1 MSIIEISLSDAPVHI
16 KTSDFV
22 KGLIEISSYSDS
34 STPLI
39 IPQNIYCEFLD
50 IKSNV
55 DLIKI
60 VEADAYFGFSR
71 ETRVKILKN
80 VYNFWLFTEVS
91 IEMPNRGTILGDSI
105 NELLCTP
112 DNGLI
117 NSCMKNGLIELYMY
131 CIQSN
136 NVKYKIEIKN
146 SYSHSV
152 FTVAIVNK
160 HYELFRMAYLHELDH
175 ISAEDRE
182 NFFIYAIESGEMNM
196 VQLMLQTKT
205 QITEKV
211 MQAVMHSIDK
221 NVNLNSNIEK
231 FKCRILPLLYENG
244 GPLYMNSTYRSA
256 IKGCK
261 YCLEYIID
269 TCFEDRIEIIKQ
281 HKLLEATV
289 RGKNIECYKFIH
301 QCLEAEDELPER
313 LPILEAVE
321 YDAGA
326 IFNYLVNLG
335 VAIPPICVDV
345 AIQSKCIELP
355 PSFVKKF
362 CKDTI

>member
-1 MSIIEISLSDAPVHI
+1 MSIIEISLSEAPIHI

-22 KGLIEISSYSDS
+22 KGLIELSSYSDS

-39 IPQNIYCEFLD
+39 IPQNVYCEFLD
-50 IKSNV
+50 IKSNI
-55 DLIKI
+55 DLKKI

-80 VYNFWLFTEVS
+80 VYEFWLSTEVP
-91 IEMPNRGTILGDSI
+91 IEMPSRGTILSDSI
-105 NELLCTP
+105 NELLYTP
-112 DNGLI
+112 DSQLI
-117 NSCMKNGLIELYMY
+117 QSCMKNGLIELYMY
-131 CIQSN
+131 CIQN
-136 NVKYKIEIKN
+136 NNPKYKIKIN
-146 SYSHSV
+146 GIYSHSV
-152 FTVAIVNK
+152 FTIAIVNK
-160 HYELFRMAYLHELDH
+160 YYELFQMAYLHELEH

-182 NFFIYAIESGEMNM
+182 NFFVFAIESGEIRI

-205 QITEKV
+205 QITQKV
-211 MQAVMHSIDK
+211 MQTVLHSIDK
-221 NVNLNSNIEK
+221 NSDINSDTEK

-244 GPLYMNSTYRSA
+244 GPLYMNSAYSA
-256 IKGCK
+256 ATKGCK
-261 YCLEYIID
+261 CCLEYIID

-301 QCLEAEDELPER
+301 ECLEAEGELPER

-326 IFNYLVNLG
+326 IFNYLVDLG
-335 VAIPPICVDV
+335 VAVPPICVDI
-345 AIQSKCIELP
+345 AIQSKCIKLP
-355 PSFVKKF
+355 PSYVKKF